1 MVLRDKGVHAA
12 RVLTAGGEVALSRR
26 YFWAKGQGGRYPADR
41 LLGVEERR
49 ISPGASE
56 VLCRMGIVE
65 DFAGAAEDAQRIGN
79 VPIGRER
86 LRQVVEAEGAQ
97 VTQVRQEGVL
107 QASWTQADAKVE
119 ATGQTRVYAG
129 IDGVM
134 APMVTRVEQDKKR
147 KEHVK
152 RRQARVRQGLK
163 NAKELGPRNAGHDEK
178 YREMKIGVFYDQD
191 KIHRHCFATAKRWQG
206 FACLL
211 RQYAAQVDFAGAFEA
226 LTLTDGAQSFD
237 PEALDGWIVSVI
249 CMALAYVQ
257 ATLLDFFHLSEH
269 VHQAAKACLGETP
282 AALAWA
288 KARLA
293 EIKEHGTA
301 PVLLALA
308 ELNKKVRSPGQEK
321 AVATAARLP
330 AQTPGDARLQGGAGQ
345 GLGHRLGPHRSH
357 VQEPDPA
364 SETPRHEMGRTPRGS
379 DHESDGDVRERPEDK
394 LLVRRP
400 QTKGRMMPKKMVTPG
415 GCGRG
420 GAGKCGESPR
430 VGKTKRRR
438 CGRTP

>member
-134 APMVTRVEQDKKR
+134 APMVTRVEQDKRR

-308 ELNKKVRSPGQEK
+308 ELNKKVRSPAKKKQLRLLRDYLLKRLEMLDYKGALAKGWDIGSGPTEAMCKNLTLRLKRPGMKWDAPHAEAIMNLTAMYESGQK
-321 AVATAARLP
+321 TSYWS
-330 AQTPGDARLQGGAGQ
+330 G
-345 GLGHRLGPHRSH
+345 
-357 VQEPDPA
+357 
-364 SETPRHEMGRTPRGS
+364 
-379 DHESDGDVRERPEDK
+379 
-394 LLVRRP
+394 VRRR
-400 QTKGRMMPKKMVTPG
+400 K
-415 GCGRG
+415 
-420 GAGKCGESPR
+420 AA
-430 VGKTKRRR
+430 
-438 CGRTP
+438 